1 MEWVENPVT
10 EELLR
15 AVNEEIGVLLETPI
29 SDCLVHGQP
38 ELTQDNLVDL
48 DTRRYTWEIFKEIL
62 EGDWSYLEEEDDGDS
77 ETGYEL
83 SGYHSER

>member
-1 MEWVENPVT
+1 MENPVT

-15 AVNEEIGVLLETPI
+15 AVSEEIDAIHETPV

-38 ELTQDNLVDL
+38 ELTQDNLVEL

-77 ETGYEL
+77 ETGYEF
-83 SGYHSER
+83 GGHYSER

>member
-1 MEWVENPVT
+1 MENPVT

-15 AVNEEIGVLLETPI
+15 AVIEEIEGVNETPI
-29 SDCLVHGQP
+29 SDCLVHGHP
-38 ELTQDNLVDL
+38 ELTQENVIDL
-48 DTRRYTWEIFKEIL
+48 DTRRYTWDIFREIL